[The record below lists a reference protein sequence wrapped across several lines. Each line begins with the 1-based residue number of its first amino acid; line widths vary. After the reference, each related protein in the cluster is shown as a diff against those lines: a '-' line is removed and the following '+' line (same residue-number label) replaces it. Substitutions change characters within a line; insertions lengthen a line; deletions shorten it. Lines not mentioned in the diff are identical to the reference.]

1 MNTQSVRVTSSPLT
15 FRQISS
21 SDSALFDHYVKG
33 SDCRNCDMSL
43 ANIFCW
49 QDSYHSTITEWHNW
63 LIIRFTTS
71 DNHTAY
77 MQPIGC
83 GDMGEV
89 IEALI
94 ADAATEGE
102 PLRLYGLDSVW
113 VDRLQNLY
121 PNQFA
126 LHASESNADYIYLAQ
141 DLATLPGRK
150 YQPKRNFINRF
161 TSRYNYDFESI
172 TEDNLEDCLY
182 LNRLWCDQKGVKSSD
197 PEQRALSRAF
207 DNFLSL
213 NLRGWI
219 LYADN
224 TPAAFA
230 IGSEINHDTFCIHI
244 EKSNINFEGASAMIN
259 NLVAVEI
266 AKEYKYIN
274 REDDLGLEG
283 LRRAKQS
290 YYPAIMLAKYSALH
304 LSAAD
309 VQMRQLWVECFGD
322 DIATID
328 HFFTTVYNPKQCFTH
343 SINGTVV
350 AMLHLVTMRY
360 GNSQHGYIYAVAT
373 APAFRGQGIA
383 SQLIQRAIAYAKE
396 CKEYDSLILIPA
408 DKTAQRLYSRFGFEM
423 KDSIFVQSENYPDYD
438 LGSGNSTPDFVMQLK
453 IL

>member
-21 SDSALFDHYVKG
+21 SDSALFDRYVKG

-83 GDMGEV
+83 GDIGEV

-94 ADAATEGE
+94 AD
-102 PLRLYGLDSVW
+102 
-113 VDRLQNLY
+113 
-121 PNQFA
+121 
-126 LHASESNADYIYLAQ
+126 DYIYLAQ

-182 LNRLWCDQKGVKSSD
+182 LNRLWCDQKGVKNTD
-197 PEQRALSRAF
+197 PEQKALSRAF

-244 EKSNINFEGASAMIN
+244 EKSDINFEGASAMIN

-274 REDDLGLEG
+274 REDDLGIAG

-290 YYPAIMLAKYSALH
+290 YHPTIMLTKHSALMLTGQERDMRH
-304 LSAAD
+304 LW
-309 VQMRQLWVECFGD
+309 QECFGD
-322 DIATID
+322 DITTID
-328 HFFTTVYNPKQCFTH
+328 HFFISVYNPKLCFTH

-396 CKEYDSLILIPA
+396 CGEYDSLILIPA
-408 DKTAQRLYSRFGFEM
+408 DKAAQRLYSRFGFEM